1 MFFCWF
7 SVYTDF
13 GEIYCKYKQVNM
25 NFFSFFFLF
34 FKKFEKE
41 NRPHL
46 VLGSWP
52 QSFPKSIVSYLDISI
67 FRNAL
72 TGATIFLPFRY
83 TDEPSKQRDDREHG
97 HHRRRCGCSSSAC
110 SFHLTG
116 CLLHQHTSHSG
127 STILPHAG
135 QKNNIQ
141 LSFPLR

>member
-25 NFFSFFFLF
+25 NFFSFFFLIW
-34 FKKFEKE
+34 KRKLS
-41 NRPHL
+41 PL
-46 VLGSWP
+46 
-52 QSFPKSIVSYLDISI
+52 SFRKLATEFSKVKSIVSYLGISI

-83 TDEPSKQRDDREHG
+83 TDEPSKQWDDREHG

-110 SFHLTG
+110 SSHLTG

-141 LSFPLR
+141 LSFPLQ